1 MTLRSVANELT
12 NHRYPVFVRESLP
25 DRPRT
30 TDCEKEITEKF
41 GLGGILREPPD
52 LGEIQKRLIGC
63 LYNNTVEEIERRDF
77 RFAPLCIWYGENQI
91 ARQTKLLRALLG
103 KIESD
108 GKRSRIRT
116 LATVY
121 FRFFDESRAGIS
133 LVAQTLKRKVGAELP
148 NLYQFNKDFTVFDPV
163 IGPKKIAQYCLD
175 REVAPFEFLRGWG
188 LSGEALTSGFG
199 VRVFRC
205 GMTQITANLKRK
217 AALVHVNQAVS
228 WFDEPGEPLHY
239 LGGHTTLVN
248 TLLLPFREKTPNEEV
263 KNRILEVLLE
273 RIGDPRTYPQR
284 WVNMPDAAQ
293 VARRWLTRLALRQFL
308 EIVDQVAFQ
317 NHWEY
322 RRAFWMALL
331 EKGAISEAWVAFGLH
346 GAERVKREF
355 GKNAN
360 FGRLV
365 ATWKQVERGHA
376 VLMMRIGDYVA
387 IDWSH
392 NGRCIFW
399 PANDPGA
406 PALYQQ
412 EYRSGDIAPHLAP
425 AGGMEISHM
434 SSNTYS
440 WQRQVAE
447 FIRRK
452 TGFNLRDR
460 DYRVV

>member
-1 MTLRSVANELT
+1 MTLRSVATELT
-12 NHRYPVFVRESLP
+12 KHRYPVFVRESLP

-30 TDCEKEITEKF
+30 TDSEKEITEKF
-41 GLGGILREPPD
+41 GLDGILREPPD
-52 LGEIQKRLIGC
+52 LGEIQKRLIRY
-63 LYNNTVEEIERRDF
+63 LSSNTVEEIERRDL
-77 RFAPLCIWYGENQI
+77 RFAPHCIWYGENPI
-91 ARQTKLLRALLG
+91 ALQSNILRALLA
-103 KIESD
+103 KLESD
-108 GKRSRIRT
+108 GQRSRIRT
-116 LATVY
+116 LAAVY
-121 FRFFDESRAGIS
+121 FRYFDESREGIN
-133 LVAQTLKRKVGAELP
+133 LVARTLRRIISAELHS
-148 NLYQFNKDFTVFDPV
+148 LHQFDKDFAVFDPA
-163 IGPKKIAQYCLD
+163 IGPKNVAKHCLD
-175 REVAPFEFLRGWG
+175 QEVMPLEFLRHKG

-199 VRVFRC
+199 VQVFRC
-205 GMTQITANLKRK
+205 GMMQISAYLKRN
-217 AALVHVNQAVS
+217 ATMAQLNRAIA
-228 WFDEPGEPLHY
+228 WFDEPEEPLHY
-239 LGGHTTLVN
+239 RGHRITLAN
-248 TLLLPFREKTPNEEV
+248 TLLLPFRDNSPGKDV
-263 KNRILEVLLE
+263 KNLVLDVLME
-273 RIGDPRTYPQR
+273 RIGDPRTHPQR
-284 WVNMPDAAQ
+284 WVNMSDAAE
-293 VARRWLTRLALRQFL
+293 VARRWLTRLALQQFL

-331 EKGAISEAWVAFGLH
+331 EKGAISEAWVAFGAL

-399 PANDPGA
+399 PTNDPGA
-406 PALYQQ
+406 PALYQK

-434 SSNTYS
+434 ASNTYS

-452 TGFNLRDR
+452 IGFNLRDR